1 MRNYFYIFFIFG
13 LLASCEEEVVPDNS
27 DFAPQYVVES
37 YLEKSKD
44 GFPPFLLLTKSIGF
58 YSKIDPKVL
67 QNIFVSGASVKVKL
81 EGIEYRM
88 DELCLS
94 QLPDDVKKE
103 ILKNLGLNPDSVNV
117 EICAYIDINHNIPIQ
132 SNRTYQLEIIKDQD
146 TIRSQTRIP
155 ELVKID
161 SIWFEDIPGKANDT
175 FAEMYGILNDFK
187 GQSDYYRYFTAGENE
202 GLIPNNSSVFND
214 FFFDGQ
220 EFKFT
225 IPKAREAGEEFN
237 ETSGY
242 FRRGD
247 TVRVKWCNIDK
258 AHFEFWN
265 TLEVSRTRQGPFSS
279 YVRIKTNI
287 QNGLGIFGGQNC
299 EVYEVIVK

>member
-1 MRNYFYIFFIFG
+1 MRKYLYLFLAAG
-13 LLASCEEEVVPDNS
+13 LLFSCEEEVIPDNT
-27 DFAPQYVVES
+27 DFVEQYVVES
-37 YLEKSKD
+37 FLEKSND

-58 YSKIDPKVL
+58 YSKIDPFVL

-81 EGIEYRM
+81 DGVDYKME
-88 DELCLS
+88 ELCLN
-94 QLPDDVKKE
+94 QLPAEIRKE
-103 ILKNLGLNPDSVNV
+103 ILKDLGLNPDSVNV
-117 EICAYIDINHNIPIQ
+117 NICAYIDLNRSIPILVGK
-132 SNRTYQLEIIKDQD
+132 TYLLEIIKDQD
-146 TIRSQTRIP
+146 TIRSQTKIP

-161 SIWFEDIPGKANDT
+161 SFWFEDIPGKANDT
-175 FAEMYGILNDFK
+175 FAQMFGRINDFM
-187 GQSDYYRYFTAGENE
+187 GQTDYYRYFTAGQNE
-202 GLIPNNSSVFND
+202 ILIPDNSSVFND

-220 EFKFT
+220 EFKFI
-225 IPKAREAGEEFN
+225 IPKARVPGEQFN